1 MLIGTHPLFNAS
13 SIKEIQELLDALNNN
28 SKTST
33 SSQKPASNPTISQE
47 TQTKSLGT
55 LIESLLQ
62 NVAKDENLKQTLVST
77 LKSQTINQN
86 IDETT
91 QSLKNIVQNLKED
104 PILKKYVPKLE
115 QFLLDIKSID
125 AKNLRIQMQNS
136 GVFLESKLAAQDVKN
151 STFPLS
157 IKETLDE
164 LQNTLKKLPFP
175 KADTQKLTDTIKSLL
190 ENVKNSKNLNDAVLS
205 DIKKVFSSVI
215 KDFKIDKPLL
225 QEFSKIQNALE
236 FHKQIQL
243 SKALQSI
250 KSGLITHTN
259 QAIYNDKIS
268 NVQNLV
274 SLLKEPTAVFSQEN
288 VQTLHTIVN
297 QVKALPVKNRDLTQ
311 NLLKLSLH
319 VNDIALHESKIQ
331 NALSTEGLSKVLTQT
346 KELLEAVK
354 SDVLHL
360 QSTQILPQKNADI
373 LTKMIDTLLVKLF
386 ASQETLKQSNPVLTP
401 SSQETLPKLTQPLV
415 VSKDLTQLL
424 DAFQKE
430 LRTFEPKTH
439 FELQIHKN
447 LAHLE
452 QIISKEIQTLNEQM
466 KYNAS
471 PVKEKLE
478 NDIKAILLHV
488 KEDLSKNPAS
498 HTKELA
504 LHVQKALSHIEYY
517 QLNSYVMN
525 QTSLYLP
532 FLWDD
537 LKKGEVHFKRLKEN
551 RFFCEI
557 DIELKEYGKIDMM
570 LMLFNDTNI
579 NLSLFCEN
587 ERFLGLFRQNI
598 KELRAGLNKL
608 GLVPANIQT
617 YNATKDS
624 KVRKAAKQFVYQ
636 EQTDM
641 GVNIRV

>member
-1 MLIGTHPLFNAS
+1 VLIGTHPLFNAS

-190 ENVKNSKNLNDAVLS
+190 ANVKNSKNLNDAVLS

>member
-190 ENVKNSKNLNDAVLS
+190 ANVKNSKNLNDAVLS

-373 LTKMIDTLLVKLF
+373 LTKMIDTLLAKLF

>member
-190 ENVKNSKNLNDAVLS
+190 ANVKNSKNLNDAVLS

-373 LTKMIDTLLVKLF
+373 LTKMIDTLLAKLF

-517 QLNSYVMN
+517 QLNSYIMN

>member
-190 ENVKNSKNLNDAVLS
+190 ANVKNSKNLNDAVLS

-466 KYNAS
+466 KYNAL

-517 QLNSYVMN
+517 QLNSYIMN

>member
-373 LTKMIDTLLVKLF
+373 LTKMIDTLLAKLF

>member
-190 ENVKNSKNLNDAVLS
+190 ANVKNSKNLNDAVLS

-517 QLNSYVMN
+517 QLNSYIMN

>member
-190 ENVKNSKNLNDAVLS
+190 ANVKNSKNLNDAVLS

-466 KYNAS
+466 KYNAL

>member
-190 ENVKNSKNLNDAVLS
+190 ANVKNSKNLNDAVLS

>member
-517 QLNSYVMN
+517 QLNSYIMN

>member
-13 SIKEIQELLDALNNN
+13 NIKEIQELLDALNNY
-28 SKTST
+28 SK
-33 SSQKPASNPTISQE
+33 KPSKKVSPNPTLSQE
-47 TQTKSLGT
+47 AQTKSLGT

-62 NVAKDENLKQTLVST
+62 NVAKDDNLKQTLVST

-91 QSLKNIVQNLKED
+91 QSLKNIVQDLKND
-104 PILKKYVPKLE
+104 VSLKKYVPKLE
-115 QFLLDIKSID
+115 QFLLDVKSID
-125 AKNLRIQMQNS
+125 AKNLRMQMQNS
-136 GVFLESKLAAQDVKN
+136 GVFLESKIAAQDVKN
-151 STFPLS
+151 LTLPLS
-157 IKETLDE
+157 IKETLGE
-164 LQNTLKKLPFP
+164 LQNTLVKLPFS
-175 KADTQKLTDTIKSLL
+175 KTNTQNLVDNIKIFLA
-190 ENVKNSKNLNDAVLS
+190 NVKNSKNINDAVLS

-225 QEFSKIQNALE
+225 QEFSKIQNVLE
-236 FHKQIQL
+236 FHKQGEL
-243 SKALQSI
+243 SKALQTI

-268 NVQNLV
+268 HIQNLV
-274 SLLKEPTAVFSQEN
+274 TFLKEPTTIFSQEN
-288 VQTLHTIVN
+288 VQTLNNLIN
-297 QVKALPVKNRDLTQ
+297 QVKALPVNNKDLMQ
-311 NLLKLSLH
+311 NLFKLSLH
-319 VNDIALHESKIQ
+319 VEDIALNESKIQ
-331 NALSTEGLSKVLTQT
+331 NSLSTEDSSKILVET
-346 KELLEAVK
+346 KKLLEAVK
-354 SDVLHL
+354 IDVFHL
-360 QSTQILPQKNADI
+360 QNAQILPQKNADI
-373 LTKMIDTLLVKLF
+373 LTKMIDTLLAKLF
-386 ASQETLKQSNPVLTP
+386 SNQEILKQSNPVSNSLP
-401 SSQETLPKLTQPLV
+401 QDTLPKLTQPLV
-415 VSKDLTQLL
+415 LSKELTQLL
-424 DAFQKE
+424 DALQKE
-430 LRTFEPKTH
+430 LKTFEPKTH

-447 LAHLE
+447 LEHLGKT
-452 QIISKEIQTLNEQM
+452 ISKEIQALNTEV
-466 KYNAS
+466 KYNAL
-471 PVKEKLE
+471 PLKEKLE
-478 NDIKAILLHV
+478 TDIKAILLHV

-498 HTKELA
+498 HPKELA

-537 LKKGEVHFKRLKEN
+537 LKKGEIHFKRLKEN

-570 LMLFNDTNI
+570 LMLFNNTNI

-598 KELRAGLNKL
+598 KGLRAGLNKL
-608 GLVPANIQT
+608 GLIPANIQT

-624 KVRKAAKQFVYQ
+624 KVQKAAKRFVYQ

>member
-190 ENVKNSKNLNDAVLS
+190 ANVKNSKNLNDAVLS

-373 LTKMIDTLLVKLF
+373 LTKMIDTLLAKLF

-466 KYNAS
+466 KYNAL

>member
-373 LTKMIDTLLVKLF
+373 LTKMIDTLLAKLF

-466 KYNAS
+466 KYNAL

>member
-466 KYNAS
+466 KYNAL

>member
-466 KYNAS
+466 KYNAL

-517 QLNSYVMN
+517 QLNSYIMN

>member
-190 ENVKNSKNLNDAVLS
+190 ANVKNSKNLNDAVLS

-373 LTKMIDTLLVKLF
+373 LTKMIDTLLAKLF

-466 KYNAS
+466 KYNAL

-517 QLNSYVMN
+517 QLNSYIMN